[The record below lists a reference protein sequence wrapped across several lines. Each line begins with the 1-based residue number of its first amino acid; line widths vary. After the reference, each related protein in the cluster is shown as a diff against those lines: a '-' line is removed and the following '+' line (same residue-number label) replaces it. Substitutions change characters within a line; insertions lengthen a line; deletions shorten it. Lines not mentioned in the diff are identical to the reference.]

1 MKFAYENLDV
11 WNKAVEFAVKVID
24 TVDNIDT
31 GRKHYR
37 LLDQIEASSA
47 SVADQFIRAYF
58 QHDNMA
64 EAVKLAT
71 GAYR

>member
-1 MKFAYENLDV
+1 MFFSHIKSAAAAII
-11 WNKAVEFAVKVID
+11 AV
-24 TVDNIDT
+24 TVFT
-31 GRKHYR
+31 AALGG
-37 LLDQIEASSA
+37 EAGSA